1 MQRVNKVEDNNIPEG
16 ENNGKRM
23 TIFIPENLVKHLEWL
38 AEVQGISQ
46 AEAIR
51 KAIATESFI
60 QREIAR
66 GSKVLI
72 ETDRSIKEVVFR

>member
-1 MQRVNKVEDNNIPEG
+1 MQQVNKVEDKNIANE
-16 ENNGKRM
+16 ESKGKRM
-23 TIFIPENLVKHLEWL
+23 TIFLPENLVKHLEWL

-51 KAIATESFI
+51 KAIATESFM
-60 QREIAR
+60 QREINQ

-72 ETDRSIKEVVFR
+72 ETEGSVKEVVFR

>member
-1 MQRVNKVEDNNIPEG
+1 MQQKNQVENNNTSHTES
-16 ENNGKRM
+16 NGKRM
-23 TIFIPENLVKHLEWL
+23 TIFIPDNLVKHLEWL
-38 AEVQGISQ
+38 AKIQGISQ

-60 QREIAR
+60 QQEIDR

-72 ETDRSIKEVVFR
+72 ETDRSVKEVVFR

>member
-1 MQRVNKVEDNNIPEG
+1 MQQVNKIEDKNIPNE
-16 ENNGKRM
+16 ESKGKRM
-23 TIFIPENLVKHLEWL
+23 TIFFPENLVKHLEWL

-51 KAIATESFI
+51 KAIATESFM
-60 QREIAR
+60 QREINQ

-72 ETDRSIKEVVFR
+72 ETEGGVKEVVFR

>member
-1 MQRVNKVEDNNIPEG
+1 MQQKNQVENNNTSNTES
-16 ENNGKRM
+16 NGKRM
-23 TIFIPENLVKHLEWL
+23 TIFIPDNLVKHLEWL
-38 AEVQGISQ
+38 AKIQGISQ

-60 QREIAR
+60 QQEIDR

-72 ETDRSIKEVVFR
+72 ETDRSVKEVVFR

>member
-1 MQRVNKVEDNNIPEG
+1 MQRVNKVEDNNIPER

-72 ETDRSIKEVVFR
+72 EKDRSIKEVVFR